1 MPDLAQATPSHYIEN
16 KSNNILITVCHTMQQ
31 PLTNETGEPT
41 GNLDSENGKAVLQ
54 DTA

>member
-31 PLTNETGEPT
+31 SLTKEAGEVGIWGRT
-41 GNLDSENGKAVLQ
+41 RLKNKKN
-54 DTA
+54 